1 MDRVQK
7 EFDVA
12 KNLKMTESI
21 QCSILSGVSDL
32 FLAMNKKNSKMEQI
46 EVLAQIQMDTFLL
59 AGKLG
64 ISKESLDK
72 KTIAKLKVNLLEEE
86 RPEWKSALLETLN
99 AMK

>member
-1 MDRVQK
+1 MQK